1 MTKVYNSVRDA
12 HQQLQASQSTLELK
26 MAEAQKSDNTEQV
39 EKLQKKLAA
48 LTKIHNSSKDAHLQ
62 L

>member
-1 MTKVYNSVRDA
+1 
-12 HQQLQASQSTLELK
+12 

-39 EKLQKKLAA
+39 EQLQKKLAA

-62 L
+62 LQDDLSAHQEAR